1 MNRRRPGVA
10 DVTNEKVVIGKGL
23 FDCNGPNLFADGDNH
38 KAECWG
44 KWTAHGATP
53 ALADALL
60 T

>member
-1 MNRRRPGVA
+1 M
-10 DVTNEKVVIGKGL
+10 TNEKVVIGKGL